1 MLKKSLLAA
10 ASTLMLGL
18 FVLTTVPALATTTIS
33 TEIVDEGECDKCGKK
48 ECKGSC
54 EEAKGEAKE
63 QAGEKKSCASG
74 EGKSS
79 CCAHGESKKETKAE
93 EKKK

>member
-1 MLKKSLLAA
+1 MLKKSLLAV
-10 ASTLMLGL
+10 ASSLMLGL
-18 FVLTTVPALATTTIS
+18 FVINTIPATATTTIA

-54 EEAKGEAKE
+54 GEAEGKKE
-63 QAGEKKSCASG
+63 EAGEKKSCSSG

-79 CCAHGESKKETKAE
+79 CCSHGQSKKETKAE